1 MIIEEST
8 NGTWKDEFNDG
19 KVGMHYTRE
28 SAFNLSTKF
37 DESYSI
43 EMIDDVA
50 DLTIVLHDPNYFM
63 INTNPA
69 TIPRLDMAGEKE
81 EPFTKLFY
89 LEVTLVQKLNV
100 PTNPCE
106 ETIDYNYQKCIG
118 AYIIGV
124 IFRGN
129 VQEKRVYLKTLSKQL
144 GGWSRPFQNFFKELI
159 FDIRWGLSPY

>member
-43 EMIDDVA
+43 KMLDDVA
-50 DLTIVLHDPNYFM
+50 DLTIVLHDPDYFI

-69 TIPRLDMAGEKE
+69 TIPRLDMAGEKD

-89 LEVTLVQKLNV
+89 LKVTLVQKLNV

-118 AYIIGV
+118 AYIIEV
-124 IFRGN
+124 IFQKVGC
-129 VQEKRVYLKTLSKQL
+129 RVKWNILNKDSIAKECKSPKQI
-144 GGWSRPFQNFFKELI
+144 E
-159 FDIRWGLSPY
+159 

>member
-43 EMIDDVA
+43 KMLDDVA
-50 DLTIVLHDPNYFM
+50 DLTIVLHDPDCFI

-69 TIPRLDMAGEKE
+69 TIPRLDMAGEKD

-100 PTNPCE
+100 PSNPCE
-106 ETIDYNYQKCIG
+106 ETVDYTTTTKNALAPILL
-118 AYIIGV
+118 
-124 IFRGN
+124 R
-129 VQEKRVYLKTLSKQL
+129 
-144 GGWSRPFQNFFKELI
+144 
-159 FDIRWGLSPY
+159 

>member
-37 DESYSI
+37 DESCSI
-43 EMIDDVA
+43 KMLDDVA
-50 DLTIVLHDPNYFM
+50 DLTIVLHDPDYFI

-69 TIPRLDMAGEKE
+69 TKPRLDMAGEKD

-118 AYIIGV
+118 AYIIEV
-124 IFRGN
+124 IFQKVGC
-129 VQEKRVYLKTLSKQL
+129 RVKWNILNKDSIAKECKSPKQI
-144 GGWSRPFQNFFKELI
+144 E
-159 FDIRWGLSPY
+159 